1 MVDAMVDFSPLMDA
15 LQLTN
20 DRRPILF
27 SGLSSGVRAS
37 VALAYAAYLMSVLVN
52 LEVATM
58 STVCLRCVY
67 KI

>member
-1 MVDAMVDFSPLMDA
+1 MVGALLDFSPLMDA

-37 VALAYAAYLMSVLVN
+37 AASAYAAYLMSVLVN
-52 LEVATM
+52 LEAAAAVRRAPTM
-58 STVCLRCVY
+58 CV
-67 KI
+67 